1 MTQLLQ
7 EMIVLREATLLNEH
21 ISLLL
26 EYLGTLSVVDKGLVK
41 SLKNATTWSNKTT
54 KLGSAIGAKSKVETK
69 VASGR
74 NSDQLWKVYDED
86 TNIVAMIFSYDGS
99 QVMAVSDRNR
109 LGVSDGTQASR
120 GETNKAVM
128 FTITSDDFYTKVLPE
143 DEFDEKF
150 AKSSYDNRAGK
161 RVFGK
166 EARDLKA
173 GTTKAKTFVRKVLDA
188 MVKKASVD
196 GKKIEVMY
204 IFKDTERAVAQK
216 DRAAARSGKVPIPS
230 DKKPVGRR
238 GGEEYATYISDL
250 KAGLRQRLEKF
261 KASKAKG
268 FTSVVEMLEYI
279 KKEGYLDKLKL
290 NGLNYNMKNSNLH
303 LNDMIK
309 KARGAKNDNWLSDSY
324 VEYSM
329 DWDERS
335 DVYSKMRKEYKE
347 ANPDASVEDMQKAM
361 EGKLPPATLKV
372 IFKLEGGV
380 IVPSEVKLANM

>member
-7 EMIVLREATLLNEH
+7 EMIVLREASLLNEH

-41 SLKNATTWSNKTT
+41 SLKNVTNWSNKTN

-74 NSDQLWKVYDED
+74 NSDQLWKAYDED
-86 TNIVAMIFSYDGS
+86 ANIVAMIFSYDGS

-109 LGVSDGTQASR
+109 LGVSDGTNSS
-120 GETNKAVM
+120 ETNKAVM
-128 FTITSDDFYTKVLPE
+128 FTITSDDFYTKIMPE
-143 DEFDEKF
+143 GEFDEKF

-166 EARDLKA
+166 EARDLKTGA
-173 GTTKAKTFVRKVLDA
+173 TKAKTFVRKVLDS
-188 MVKKASVD
+188 MVKKALADS
-196 GKKIEVMY
+196 KKVEVMY
-204 IFKDTERAVAQK
+204 VYKDAERKIAQR
-216 DRAAARSGKVPIPS
+216 DREAARRGKVPIPS
-230 DKKPVGRR
+230 DKKATGRY
-238 GGEEYATYISDL
+238 GHEEYSMYIKGL
-250 KAGLRQRLEKF
+250 KDGLRQRLEKF

-279 KKEGYLDKLKL
+279 KNEGYLDKLKL

-303 LNDMIK
+303 LGDMIK
-309 KARGAKNDNWLSDSY
+309 KARGAKNDNWISDSY
-324 VEYSM
+324 LEYSM

-335 DVYSKMRKEYKE
+335 DVYSKMRKEYRE
-347 ANPDASVEDMQKAM
+347 ANPDASYEDMQDAL

-380 IVPSEVKLANM
+380 IVPSEVKLDQRG